1 VSFVALQKRLR
12 AQCIE
17 LRGWLDVAIGDNLLK
32 RFQSCFDVFDVQ
44 PTDLFF
50 VLKPAPEPD
59 PKHRQEGNPEDGFE
73 QQRFL
78 KGENVDDAVIHIDL
92 LICTDRGN
100 IAR

>member
-59 PKHRQEGNPEDGFE
+59 PKHRQEGNPEDSFE
-73 QQRFL
+73 QQCFL
-78 KGENVDDAVIHIDL
+78 EGEDVDDAMIHINL
-92 LICTDRGN
+92 LTRTTAEI
-100 IAR
+100 